1 MEPSKT
7 LLFAFQREN
16 QNHGDAEL
24 EETSRSHPV
33 PWLKFSLTEDSL
45 LIEDVQ
51 RITDCIPEK
60 WENVHLFTA
69 GTEHLVL

>member
-1 MEPSKT
+1 METQSWKR
-7 LLFAFQREN
+7 LQEVIL
-16 QNHGDAEL
+16 
-24 EETSRSHPV
+24 SH
-33 PWLKFSLTEDSL
+33 SLNSPTEDSL